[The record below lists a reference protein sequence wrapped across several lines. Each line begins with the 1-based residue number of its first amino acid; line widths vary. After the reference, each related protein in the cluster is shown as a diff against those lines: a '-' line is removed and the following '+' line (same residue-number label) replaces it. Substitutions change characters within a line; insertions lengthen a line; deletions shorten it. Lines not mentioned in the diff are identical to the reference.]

1 MSPITEFYTGK
12 TVLVTGATGYMG
24 KVLLEKLVRSF
35 PDIKKIYILIRSK
48 KGCTPQER
56 VKQLTNGIIFTFH
69 NVNEKAYDKIEA
81 ISGDFMM
88 ENLNL
93 SEIDKEKLIEEV
105 SIVFHVAASIRMNLP
120 LKEAVITNTTS
131 TYQLFKLC
139 MNMKILQAF
148 VHVSTA
154 FCNVEIDYMEEKI
167 YPMDV
172 DPYKIMDLVKWMD
185 EKSLV
190 AITKKYVF
198 AYFKKALE
206 PILIT
211 IQSIKCVCVR
221 RKTQSNPSTGNGTL
235 AEHILN
241 IKLLGSHP
249 NTYTF
254 TKRLTELIV
263 KDMGDKIPIIITRPS
278 IVMPSLREPIAGWV
292 DSFNGPVSLFYAFGK
307 GILRIGL
314 IDDKS
319 VPQMIPVDVAI
330 NTLIVSGYERA
341 TNVYSPSVL
350 NVTIGNVTTP
360 TWSDYFT
367 RCEDYNW
374 EHPFK
379 LVLWYPKV
387 TYTKSYY
394 LYMIHM
400 ILFHIIP
407 ALAIDFMMII
417 FLQKPFLTAIQK
429 RLLQTFNVLQCFT
442 LNTWSFDNTN
452 CIQLNEKLDDNDKKI
467 FPMLARLQG
476 IEFENYNINNCK
488 TSAKYLFKEHSENY
502 SIYKLRNKIL
512 YLLDLLIK
520 LCFIYVVLRWVLGK
534 YF

>member
-12 TVLVTGATGYMG
+12 TVLITGATGFMG

-48 KGCTPQER
+48 KGCNPQER
-56 VKQLTNGIIFTFH
+56 VKQLTNGVVFTFH
-69 NVNEKAYDKIEA
+69 NMNAIAYDKIEA
-81 ISGDFMM
+81 ISGDIMM

-93 SEIDKEKLIEEV
+93 SEIDKKKLIEEV
-105 SIVFHVAASIRMNLP
+105 SIVFHVAASIRMDLP

-190 AITKKYVF
+190 AITKK
-198 AYFKKALE
+198 
-206 PILIT
+206 
-211 IQSIKCVCVR
+211 
-221 RKTQSNPSTGNGTL
+221 
-235 AEHILN
+235 
-241 IKLLGSHP
+241 LLGPHP

-254 TKRLTELIV
+254 TKRLTELIA

-278 IVMPSLREPIAGWV
+278 IVMPSLKEPIAGWV
-292 DSFNGPVSLFYAFGK
+292 DSFNGPVSLFYAVAK
-307 GILRIGL
+307 GILRIAL

-330 NTLIVSGYERA
+330 NSLIVSGYERA

-360 TWSDYFT
+360 TWSDYFN
-367 RCEDYNW
+367 RCEDYNR

-379 LVLWYPKV
+379 LVFWYPKF
-387 TYTKSYY
+387 TATKSYY
-394 LYMIHM
+394 RYMIDM

-407 ALAIDFMMII
+407 ALAIDFIMII

-429 RLLQTFNVLQCFT
+429 RLLQTWNVLQHFT
-442 LNTWSFDNTN
+442 LNKWSFDNTN
-452 CIQLNEKLDDNDKKI
+452 CIQLNEKLDDNDKKM